1 MNQQLVKN
9 YMYTGQK
16 GQTSRKLK
24 RNKKM
29 YLCQERQNTHFI
41 WKQKLEE
48 TTQRTNQEKL
58 LNQVTQSMNNHDRL
72 G

>member
-1 MNQQLVKN
+1 
-9 YMYTGQK
+9 MYTGQK